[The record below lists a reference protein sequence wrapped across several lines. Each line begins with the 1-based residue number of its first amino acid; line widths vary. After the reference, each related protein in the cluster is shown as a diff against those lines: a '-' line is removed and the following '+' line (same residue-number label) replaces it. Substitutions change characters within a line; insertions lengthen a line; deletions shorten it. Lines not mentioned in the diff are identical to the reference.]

1 MSAAP
6 RLQLVPNTTADLSGV
21 QKSAILVMYLER
33 DAARSMLR
41 HLSDEEVKQVGVA
54 IAGMREIPEDV
65 IEGVVSE
72 FVEQLRHVTVL
83 PATGPDFVRN
93 VLPQLVD
100 EGRRERVTHAARRE
114 ADDLEAFVRTR
125 PAAAIAAILADEHPQ
140 VRAVA
145 LLRMGVD
152 NAARVLSCFPDDV
165 QSDLTIRMTR
175 AERVAGEFADDVE
188 FALRRAL
195 EDIEDPLPL
204 GGVENAARILGRM
217 SRDKNTVLLDQIR
230 VREEDLAD
238 DLARRMVSFE
248 DLERLDP
255 RAIQAVLRVVERNDL
270 VLALKGAH
278 ETLRERF
285 LQNLSTRAA
294 ADIREEIEILGVARR
309 ALVREAQERIVAAA
323 RKLAEE
329 GVIFLDLGESED
341 G

>member
-114 ADDLEAFVRTR
+114 ADDLEAFVRSR

-145 LLRMGVD
+145 LLRMGAD

-217 SRDKNTVLLDQIR
+217 SRDKNTTLLDQIR

-278 ETLRERF
+278 EALRERF